1 MKIEFF
7 VPEIRGKGRP
17 RLTKS
22 GHAFTDEKTRNYE
35 NLVKLLAMEAM
46 KKAGAMV
53 TDKPVK
59 ATINAYF
66 EIPKSYTKKKVQA
79 IINGEI
85 KPGKPDL
92 DNIIKCIDGC
102 NKIIFKERKVLFM
115 DFNVFLRD
123 LISAIDYFMYDVVVW
138 LSQFFPGLML

>member
-17 RLTKS
+17 RLTRN

-35 NLVKLLAMEAM
+35 NLVKLLAMQAM
-46 KKAGAMV
+46 EKAGATV

-85 KPGKPDL
+85 KPAKPDI
-92 DNIIKCIDGC
+92 DNIIKSILDGC
-102 NKIIFKERKVLFM
+102 NKVIFK
-115 DFNVFLRD
+115 D
-123 LISAIDYFMYDVVVW
+123 DVQIYTLTATKNYITASKNYGVYCCFEW
-138 LSQFFPGLML
+138 E

>member
-22 GHAFTDEKTRNYE
+22 GVAFTDEKTRSYE
-35 NLVKLLAMEAM
+35 NLVKLLAMQAM
-46 KKAGAMV
+46 ENAGAQM

-59 ATINAYF
+59 ATINAFF
-66 EIPKSYTKKKVQA
+66 EIPKSYTKKKIQA

-85 KPGKPDL
+85 KPAKPDL
-92 DNIIKCIDGC
+92 DNILKSLLDGC
-102 NKIIFKERKVLFM
+102 NKIIFKADVQIYA
-115 DFNVFLRD
+115 
-123 LISAIDYFMYDVVVW
+123 ISATKSYITNLNRYGVYCIFEWD
-138 LSQFFPGLML
+138 

>member
-1 MKIEFF
+1 MQVEFF

-46 KKAGAMV
+46 KKAGV
-53 TDKPVK
+53 TPTDKPVK
-59 ATINAYF
+59 ATINAFF

-79 IINGEI
+79 IINGEL
-85 KPGKPDL
+85 KPAKPDV
-92 DNIIKCIDGC
+92 DNIIKSLLDGC
-102 NKIIFKERKVLFM
+102 NKIIFKDDVQIYA
-115 DFNVFLRD
+115 
-123 LISAIDYFMYDVVVW
+123 ISATKSYITNLEKYGVYCCFEW
-138 LSQFFPGLML
+138 

>member
-1 MKIEFF
+1 MRVEFF

-17 RLTKS
+17 RLTRN
-22 GHAFTDEKTRNYE
+22 GVAFTDAKTRSYE
-35 NLVKLLAMEAM
+35 NLVKLLALQAMEN
-46 KKAGAMV
+46 AGAQM

-85 KPGKPDL
+85 KPAKPDL
-92 DNIIKCIDGC
+92 DNILKSICDGC
-102 NKIIFKERKVLFM
+102 NKIVFKDDVQIYA
-115 DFNVFLRD
+115 
-123 LISAIDYFMYDVVVW
+123 ISATKSYITNLNRYGVYCIFEW
-138 LSQFFPGLML
+138 E

>member
-1 MKIEFF
+1 MKVEFF

-17 RLTKS
+17 RLTRN

-35 NLVKLLAMEAM
+35 NLVKLLAMDAM
-46 KKAGAMV
+46 EKAGATV

-59 ATINAYF
+59 AIINAYF

-85 KPGKPDL
+85 KPAKPDL
-92 DNIIKCIDGC
+92 DNLQKGLLDGC
-102 NKIIFKERKVLFM
+102 NKIVFKDDVQIYS
-115 DFNVFLRD
+115 
-123 LISAIDYFMYDVVVW
+123 ISATKSYITNLEKYGVSVYFEWDD
-138 LSQFFPGLML
+138 

>member
-1 MKIEFF
+1 MKIDFF

-17 RLTKS
+17 RLTRN

-35 NLVKLLAMEAM
+35 NLVKLLAMDAM
-46 KKAGAMV
+46 EKAGATV

-85 KPGKPDL
+85 KPAKPDL
-92 DNIIKCIDGC
+92 DNIIKSLLDGC
-102 NKIIFKERKVLFM
+102 NKIIFKDDVQIYA
-115 DFNVFLRD
+115 
-123 LISAIDYFMYDVVVW
+123 ISATKSYITNLEKYGVSVYFEWDD
-138 LSQFFPGLML
+138 

>member
-22 GHAFTDEKTRNYE
+22 GVAFTDAKTRSYE
-35 NLVKLLAMEAM
+35 NLVKLLALQAME
-46 KKAGAMV
+46 KAGATV

-59 ATINAYF
+59 
-66 EIPKSYTKKKVQA
+66 A

-85 KPGKPDL
+85 KPAKPDV
-92 DNIIKCIDGC
+92 DNIIKSIFDGC
-102 NKIIFKERKVLFM
+102 NKIIFK
-115 DFNVFLRD
+115 D
-123 LISAIDYFMYDVVVW
+123 DVQIYTLTATKSYITNLNRYGVYCIFEW
-138 LSQFFPGLML
+138 D

>member
-17 RLTKS
+17 RFTRN

-35 NLVKLLAMEAM
+35 NLVKLLAMDAM
-46 KKAGAMV
+46 KKAGATV

-59 ATINAYF
+59 ATIHAYF

-79 IINGEI
+79 IIDGKE
-85 KPGKPDL
+85 KPLKKPDL
-92 DNIIKCIDGC
+92 DNIIKCVDGC
-102 NKIIFKERKVLFM
+102 NNIIFKDDAQIYSITATKSYITNSEKYGVYCCFEWE
-115 DFNVFLRD
+115 D
-123 LISAIDYFMYDVVVW
+123 
-138 LSQFFPGLML
+138 

>member
-17 RLTKS
+17 RLTRN

-35 NLVKLLAMEAM
+35 NLVKLLAMQAM
-46 KKAGAMV
+46 EKAGATV

-85 KPGKPDL
+85 KPAKPDL

-102 NKIIFKERKVLFM
+102 NKIIFK
-115 DFNVFLRD
+115 D
-123 LISAIDYFMYDVVVW
+123 DVQVYSITATKSYITNLEKYGVSFTFEW
-138 LSQFFPGLML
+138 D

>member
-22 GHAFTDEKTRNYE
+22 GVAFTDEKTRSYE
-35 NLVKLLAMEAM
+35 NLVKLLAMQAM
-46 KKAGAMV
+46 ENAGAQM

-66 EIPKSYTKKKVQA
+66 EIPKSYTKKKIQA

-85 KPGKPDL
+85 KPAKPDL
-92 DNIIKCIDGC
+92 DNILKSLLDGC
-102 NKIIFKERKVLFM
+102 NKIIFK
-115 DFNVFLRD
+115 D
-123 LISAIDYFMYDVVVW
+123 DVQIYTLNATKSYITNLEKYGVYCCFEW
-138 LSQFFPGLML
+138 E

>member
-1 MKIEFF
+1 MKIDFF

-17 RLTKS
+17 RLTRN
-22 GHAFTDEKTRNYE
+22 GHAFTDEKTRSYE
-35 NLVKLLAMEAM
+35 NLVKLLAMQAM
-46 KKAGAMV
+46 EKAGATV

-85 KPGKPDL
+85 KPAKPDL

-102 NKIIFKERKVLFM
+102 NKIIFK
-115 DFNVFLRD
+115 D
-123 LISAIDYFMYDVVVW
+123 DVQVYSITATKSYITNLEKYGVSFTFEW
-138 LSQFFPGLML
+138 D

>member
-17 RLTKS
+17 RLTKN
-22 GHAFTDEKTRNYE
+22 GVAFTDAKTRSYE
-35 NLVKLLAMEAM
+35 NLVKLLALQAMEN
-46 KKAGAMV
+46 AGAQM

-59 ATINAYF
+59 ATINAFF

-85 KPGKPDL
+85 KPAKPDV
-92 DNIIKCIDGC
+92 DNIIKSIFDGC
-102 NKIIFKERKVLFM
+102 NKIVFKDDVQIYA
-115 DFNVFLRD
+115 
-123 LISAIDYFMYDVVVW
+123 ISAIKSYITNLDRYGVYCIFEWDN
-138 LSQFFPGLML
+138 

>member
-17 RLTKS
+17 RLTRN

-35 NLVKLLAMEAM
+35 NLVKLLAMQAMEKAEAT
-46 KKAGAMV
+46 A
-53 TDKPVK
+53 TDKPVR

-85 KPGKPDL
+85 KPAKPDL

-102 NKIIFKERKVLFM
+102 NKIIFK
-115 DFNVFLRD
+115 D
-123 LISAIDYFMYDVVVW
+123 DVQVYSITATKSYITNLEKYGVSFTFEW
-138 LSQFFPGLML
+138 ED

>member
-46 KKAGAMV
+46 KKAGVTA

-59 ATINAYF
+59 ATINAFF

-85 KPGKPDL
+85 KPAKPDI
-92 DNIIKCIDGC
+92 DNIIKSILDGC
-102 NKIIFKERKVLFM
+102 NKIIFK
-115 DFNVFLRD
+115 D
-123 LISAIDYFMYDVVVW
+123 DVQIYSINATKSYITNLQRYGVHFIFEW
-138 LSQFFPGLML
+138 D

>member
-17 RLTKS
+17 RLTRN
-22 GHAFTDEKTRNYE
+22 GVAFTDAKTRSYE
-35 NLVKLLAMEAM
+35 NLVKLLALQAMEN
-46 KKAGAMV
+46 AGAQM

-66 EIPKSYTKKKVQA
+66 EIPKSYTKKKIQA

-85 KPGKPDL
+85 KPAKPDL
-92 DNIIKCIDGC
+92 DNIAKSLLDGC
-102 NKIIFKERKVLFM
+102 NKIIFK
-115 DFNVFLRD
+115 D
-123 LISAIDYFMYDVVVW
+123 DVQIYTLTATKSYITNLEKYGVYCCFEW
-138 LSQFFPGLML
+138 E

>member
-22 GHAFTDEKTRNYE
+22 GVAFTDAKTRSYE
-35 NLVKLLAMEAM
+35 NLVKLLALQAMEN
-46 KKAGAMV
+46 AGATV

-59 ATINAYF
+59 AIINAYF

-85 KPGKPDL
+85 KPAKPDV
-92 DNIIKCIDGC
+92 DNIIKSLLDGC
-102 NKIIFKERKVLFM
+102 NKIIFK
-115 DFNVFLRD
+115 D
-123 LISAIDYFMYDVVVW
+123 DVQIYTLTATKSYITNLEKYGVYC
-138 LSQFFPGLML
+138 FFEWED

>member
-22 GHAFTDEKTRNYE
+22 GVAFTDAKTRSYE
-35 NLVKLLAMEAM
+35 NLVKLLALQAMEN
-46 KKAGAMV
+46 AGAQM

-79 IINGEI
+79 IFNGEI
-85 KPGKPDL
+85 KPGKPDI
-92 DNIIKCIDGC
+92 DNVIKSLLDGC
-102 NKIIFKERKVLFM
+102 NKIIFK
-115 DFNVFLRD
+115 D
-123 LISAIDYFMYDVVVW
+123 DVQIYSITATKSYITNLNRYGVYCCFEW
-138 LSQFFPGLML
+138 KD

>member
-22 GHAFTDEKTRNYE
+22 GHAFTDKKTRNYE

-46 KKAGAMV
+46 KKVGITA

-59 ATINAYF
+59 ATINAFF

-79 IINGEI
+79 IINGKE
-85 KPGKPDL
+85 KPLKKPDL
-92 DNIIKCIDGC
+92 DNIIKCVDGC
-102 NKIIFKERKVLFM
+102 NKIIFK
-115 DFNVFLRD
+115 D
-123 LISAIDYFMYDVVVW
+123 DVQIYSITATKSYITNLQCYGVHFIFEW
-138 LSQFFPGLML
+138 DD

>member
-17 RLTKS
+17 RLTRN

-35 NLVKLLAMEAM
+35 NLVKLLAMDAM
-46 KKAGAMV
+46 EKAGATV
-53 TDKPVK
+53 TDKPVR

-85 KPGKPDL
+85 KPAKPDL

-102 NKIIFKERKVLFM
+102 NKIIFK
-115 DFNVFLRD
+115 D
-123 LISAIDYFMYDVVVW
+123 DVQVYSITATKSYITNLEKYGVSFIFEW
-138 LSQFFPGLML
+138 ED

>member
-17 RLTKS
+17 RLTRN

-35 NLVKLLAMEAM
+35 NLVKLLAMQAM
-46 KKAGAMV
+46 EKAGATV

-85 KPGKPDL
+85 KPAKPDV
-92 DNIIKCIDGC
+92 DNIIKSLLDGC
-102 NKIIFKERKVLFM
+102 NKIIFK
-115 DFNVFLRD
+115 D
-123 LISAIDYFMYDVVVW
+123 DVQVYSITATKSYITNSEKYGVSFIFEW
-138 LSQFFPGLML
+138 ED

>member
-35 NLVKLLAMEAM
+35 NLVKLLALEAM
-46 KKAGAMV
+46 QKAGVTA

-59 ATINAYF
+59 ATINAFF

-85 KPGKPDL
+85 KPAKPDV
-92 DNIIKCIDGC
+92 DNIIKSICDGC
-102 NKIIFKERKVLFM
+102 NKIVFKDDVQIYA
-115 DFNVFLRD
+115 
-123 LISAIDYFMYDVVVW
+123 ISATKSYITNLEKYGVYCCFEW
-138 LSQFFPGLML
+138 

>member
-17 RLTKS
+17 RLTRN

-35 NLVKLLAMEAM
+35 NLVKLLAMQAM
-46 KKAGAMV
+46 EKAGATV
-53 TDKPVK
+53 TDKPVR
-59 ATINAYF
+59 AIINAYF

-85 KPGKPDL
+85 KPAKPDL

-102 NKIIFKERKVLFM
+102 NKIIFK
-115 DFNVFLRD
+115 D
-123 LISAIDYFMYDVVVW
+123 DVQVYSITATKSYITNLEKYGVSFIFEW
-138 LSQFFPGLML
+138 AD

>member
-1 MKIEFF
+1 MIIEFF

-17 RLTKS
+17 RLTRN

-35 NLVKLLAMEAM
+35 NLVKMLAMQAM
-46 KKAGAMV
+46 EKAGATV

-59 ATINAYF
+59 ATINAFF

-85 KPGKPDL
+85 KPAKPDI
-92 DNIIKCIDGC
+92 DNVIKSILDGC
-102 NKIIFKERKVLFM
+102 NKIVFKDDVQIYA
-115 DFNVFLRD
+115 
-123 LISAIDYFMYDVVVW
+123 ISATKSYITNLDKYGVSVYFEWDD
-138 LSQFFPGLML
+138 

>member
-46 KKAGAMV
+46 KKAGVTA

-59 ATINAYF
+59 AIINAYF

-102 NKIIFKERKVLFM
+102 NKIIFKDDMQVYSITATKSYITNLEKYGVYYCFEWE
-115 DFNVFLRD
+115 D
-123 LISAIDYFMYDVVVW
+123 
-138 LSQFFPGLML
+138 